1 MSRFP
6 AAFRPPAFRFSVIRY
21 PPRSWALLAVGLP
34 DLGPDLGGVTTFR
47 TCELQPGWVPSLPR
61 GRRCS
66 SRPSRFL
73 DRRLPLYRGQ
83 SLDPAPASHRAGLC
97 MTRHQREFKQFT
109 RPTFPSPV
117 AARMERAALGLS
129 PPGFAPRR
137 PGADDA
143 RRGGDRPSSTDLE
156 LLAQHHIGLI
166 LQSCSSLT
174 ACDLV
179 SHIEAEQSRR
189 RCWQLRRSG
198 RAGARHPASV
208 VPHASRCPRSRPS
221 HARQA
226 RISGKCPHGECNDPR
241 LMREVSI
248 GKTDLPLDAA
258 SFLACLA
265 TILELPF
272 DALPQVPVDE
282 DAPTGWTVSRW
293 LGGLSLGL
301 APVADAR
308 SFSWAGPWI
317 ARIQPPAPDSCRYV
331 VMYGVPSG
339 VVWDPAGGPKF
350 KHDWIDQGFVVAAAD
365 IASALPA
372 RPTAPVTSGA
382 VEAICVASAA
392 GKPVQILEAVRAI
405 AGRGL
410 EGDRHVVGTGTF
422 PSGPVGKRADD
433 HCR

>member
-1 MSRFP
+1 
-6 AAFRPPAFRFSVIRY
+6 
-21 PPRSWALLAVGLP
+21 
-34 DLGPDLGGVTTFR
+34 
-47 TCELQPGWVPSLPR
+47 
-61 GRRCS
+61 
-66 SRPSRFL
+66 
-73 DRRLPLYRGQ
+73 
-83 SLDPAPASHRAGLC
+83 
-97 MTRHQREFKQFT
+97 
-109 RPTFPSPV
+109 
-117 AARMERAALGLS
+117 
-129 PPGFAPRR
+129 
-137 PGADDA
+137 
-143 RRGGDRPSSTDLE
+143 
-156 LLAQHHIGLI
+156 
-166 LQSCSSLT
+166 
-174 ACDLV
+174 
-179 SHIEAEQSRR
+179 
-189 RCWQLRRSG
+189 
-198 RAGARHPASV
+198 
-208 VPHASRCPRSRPS
+208 
-221 HARQA
+221 
-226 RISGKCPHGECNDPR
+226 
-241 LMREVSI
+241 MREVSI

-422 PSGPVGKRADD
+422 PSGPSGSALTIIAAEVCESFHPPLRPDEHRRNLVARGIDVNGLVGHEFSVGEVRCRGARLCEPCTVIQRYASRPVLRELVHRGGIRADILQSGEIKVGD
-433 HCR
+433 HIQVIPIS